1 MKFPFLKE
9 PFTLKRMHKKLLF
22 FLVFIL
28 GCQQVWN
35 ESEKNDF
42 QVKCKRQEIFK
53 SSSDIEERDNFCE
66 CILNNSI
73 KLGFPYTEFL
83 KKNLSEKNDKGILL
97 DQILNGCVD

>member
-1 MKFPFLKE
+1 
-9 PFTLKRMHKKLLF
+9 MHKKLLF
-22 FLVFIL
+22 PLLFIL
-28 GCQQVWN
+28 GCQQAWS

-53 SSSDIEERDNFCE
+53 SSNDIEGRDNFCE

-83 KKNLSEKNDKGILL
+83 KKNLSGKNDKRILL
-97 DQILNGCVD
+97 DQILNGCVDFNQ

>member
-1 MKFPFLKE
+1 
-9 PFTLKRMHKKLLF
+9 MHKKLLF
-22 FLVFIL
+22 LLLFIL
-28 GCQQVWN
+28 GCQQVWS

-53 SSSDIEERDNFCE
+53 SNIDTEERDSFCK
-66 CILNNSI
+66 CILGNSI

-83 KKNLSEKNDKGILL
+83 KKDFSKKNNEGVFF